1 MSCSW
6 RVEAICIRV
15 LNDSFNVAKWPQVFG
30 GNGGRAVRG
39 MTFAFISIRPDDDKW
54 TIR

>member
-15 LNDSFNVAKWPQVFG
+15 LNDLFDVANLPQVFG
-30 GNGGRAVRG
+30 ENGGGAVRG
-39 MTFAFISIRPDDDKW
+39 ITFAFISIRRPN
-54 TIR
+54 